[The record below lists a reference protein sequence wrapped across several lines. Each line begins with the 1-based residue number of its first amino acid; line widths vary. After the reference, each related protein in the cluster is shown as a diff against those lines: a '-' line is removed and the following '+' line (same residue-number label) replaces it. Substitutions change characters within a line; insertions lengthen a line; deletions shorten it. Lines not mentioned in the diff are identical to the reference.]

1 RLGHR
6 EGLAQLPAR
15 VQALPPSGFT
25 RWIPA
30 QTAMSADRGRIDLPA
45 GARSGSEAVL
55 LTAAR
60 LLSQREDVN
69 ARALLAQIDCG
80 SSGCK
85 TLALHLRGMADEL
98 SGHPDSGA
106 WNELAEMEPKSEL
119 DRIWIEGAQLRL
131 ARRALERGQ
140 DPRVH
145 FSEPT
150 TAGANQS
157 DARRGLG
164 ALEPWREHIRG
175 LYAWERGDTASARRV
190 LEGIV
195 RNWPGYPK
203 ARAVE
208 IALAS
213 LDLEAGDPAGARE
226 RVLRA
231 DQSRQED
238 TLALDTLHS
247 ERALDEL
254 WKAWERGAG
263 YGDPVRLDLASVRE
277 QAAIWVESALAPGS
291 DEPRVSPPLPR
302 LVDRSTGELERAVE
316 IVPLPPLESM
326 RSIAAAEAASWEA
339 YFELERT
346 RSEIAAMRRQLDR
359 RRAYL
364 ESGLERT
371 ERELRLLRESARAL
385 ADARAAIADLE
396 GSFEALRDEAIRRIE
411 ARTEALRDRIE
422 IQRRWVE
429 ALERIYAQGP
439 DRGVPGPPD
448 IPRAPEILGREQ
460 AQAEATDDLVR
471 AFAETVPD
479 AIARAYDSLWR
490 PKLTDGAAELE
501 RELASL
507 IARAERVQ
515 RAIQSDLA

>member
-1 RLGHR
+1 ALPGARRKRPASRSDHDAIRRRTRRQRLDRRGGCARPAERWNDPGLARLPGTPRADLAAFGRLLHSRHRHRLHATRSRAGSAQRPRNRPLPGSGARSRQSVVASRSFIQRRSLVRIARAASVAVGFAALFAAIAPREAGGASLAWDGAGSASDTLGVTGETLSGGSWTEQLYRLGISRFAHRDYAGALHALEAIRYDSAFADADRAAFLLATLYLRLGHR
-6 EGLAQLPAR
+6 EGLAQLSAR

-25 RWIPA
+25 RWIHA
-30 QTAMSADRGRIDLPA
+30 QTAMSAVRGGIDLPA
-45 GARSGSEAVL
+45 GARSGSEADL
-55 LTAAR
+55 LAAAW
-60 LLSQREDVN
+60 LLSEGEVVN

-238 TLALDTLHS
+238 TLLLDTLHS

-277 QAAIWVESALAPGS
+277 
-291 DEPRVSPPLPR
+291 
-302 LVDRSTGELERAVE
+302 
-316 IVPLPPLESM
+316 
-326 RSIAAAEAASWEA
+326 
-339 YFELERT
+339 
-346 RSEIAAMRRQLDR
+346 
-359 RRAYL
+359 
-364 ESGLERT
+364 
-371 ERELRLLRESARAL
+371 
-385 ADARAAIADLE
+385 
-396 GSFEALRDEAIRRIE
+396 
-411 ARTEALRDRIE
+411 
-422 IQRRWVE
+422 
-429 ALERIYAQGP
+429 
-439 DRGVPGPPD
+439 
-448 IPRAPEILGREQ
+448 
-460 AQAEATDDLVR
+460 
-471 AFAETVPD
+471 
-479 AIARAYDSLWR
+479 
-490 PKLTDGAAELE
+490 
-501 RELASL
+501 
-507 IARAERVQ
+507 
-515 RAIQSDLA
+515 